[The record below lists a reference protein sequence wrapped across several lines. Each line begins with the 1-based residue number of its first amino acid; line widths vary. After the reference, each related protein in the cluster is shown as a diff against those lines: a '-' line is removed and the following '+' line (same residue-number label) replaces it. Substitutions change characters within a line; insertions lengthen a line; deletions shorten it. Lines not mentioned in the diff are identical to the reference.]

1 MKVAVL
7 GSGGREHALV
17 WKLSQSERIKELFCV
32 PGNPGIAQLAKCV
45 PLPLH
50 DHQNLIHWANK
61 EGISLT
67 IVGPEDPLSNGI
79 VDSFQAA
86 GLKIYGPNQKAAQ
99 LESSKTFAKQIMQFY
114 GVPTAKSA
122 SFTELCLALRYVE
135 ENGAP
140 IVVKA
145 DGLAAGKGVTVA
157 TSIGEAE
164 VALRASLE
172 KNRFGE
178 AGSTVLIEEFL
189 DGEEMTLLSFVSG
202 PDYLTMVPSQ
212 DHKPIFDGDQ
222 GQNTGGMGA
231 YSPVPHL
238 EKWLPEIEKT
248 IIDPMVKGL
257 QQEGID
263 FQGILYTGLMI
274 TEDGPKVVEFNV
286 RFGDP
291 EAQVILPRLQND
303 LLEILEASIEG
314 NLSAVKLTWK
324 QDACVCVIAASGG
337 YPGEYKTGFPISGLN
352 AAVDEMV
359 FHAGTKIVGTN
370 LVTNGGR
377 VLNVSSLG
385 ESLAQARSRAY
396 ERLQNIHFEDLHY
409 RTDIA
414 SKALQGMQTLVKAIF

>member
-114 GVPTAKSA
+114 GVPTAKST
-122 SFTELCLALRYVE
+122 SFTELGSALRYIE

-189 DGEEMTLLSFVSG
+189 DGEEMSLLSFVSG

-212 DHKPIFDGDQ
+212 DHKPVFDGDQ
-222 GQNTGGMGA
+222 GPNTGGMGA

-274 TEDGPKVVEFNV
+274 TKDGPKVVEFNV

-303 LLEILEASIEG
+303 LLEIVEASTEG
-314 NLSAVKLTWK
+314 NLSSLKLTWK

-414 SKALQGMQTLVKAIF
+414 SKALQGM

>member
-17 WKLSQSERIKELFCV
+17 WQLSQSERIKELFCV

-45 PLPLH
+45 PLLLH

-67 IVGPEDPLSNGI
+67 IVGPEDPLANGI

-86 GLKIYGPNQKAAQ
+86 GLKIYGPNQEAAQ

-122 SFTELCLALRYVE
+122 SFTELGLALRYVE

-140 IVVKA
+140 IVIKA
-145 DGLAAGKGVTVA
+145 NGLAAGKGVTVA

-202 PDYLTMVPSQ
+202 PDYLSMVPSQ
-212 DHKPIFDGDQ
+212 DHKPVFDGDH
-222 GQNTGGMGA
+222 GPNTGGMGA

-248 IIDPMVKGL
+248 IIEPMVKGL

-303 LLEILEASIEG
+303 LLEILEASTEG
-314 NLSAVKLTWK
+314 NLSAVKLTWR

-414 SKALQGMQTLVKAIF
+414 SKALQGT

>member
-50 DHQNLIHWANK
+50 DHQNLIHWAKK
-61 EGISLT
+61 EEISLT
-67 IVGPEDPLSNGI
+67 VVGPEDPLSNGI

-122 SFTELCLALRYVE
+122 SFTELGLALRYVE

-140 IVVKA
+140 IVIKA

-157 TSIGEAE
+157 TSIREAE

-212 DHKPIFDGDQ
+212 DHKPVFDGDQ
-222 GQNTGGMGA
+222 GPNTGGMGA

-248 IIDPMVKGL
+248 IIEPMVKGL
-257 QQEGID
+257 QQEDID

-303 LLEILEASIEG
+303 LLEILEASTEG

-396 ERLQNIHFEDLHY
+396 ERLQNIHFQDLHY

-414 SKALQGMQTLVKAIF
+414 SKALQDT

>member
-122 SFTELCLALRYVE
+122 SFTELSLALRYVE

-140 IVVKA
+140 IVIKA

-212 DHKPIFDGDQ
+212 DHKPVFDGDQ
-222 GQNTGGMGA
+222 GPNTGGMGA

-248 IIDPMVKGL
+248 IIEPMVKGL
-257 QQEGID
+257 QQEDID

-303 LLEILEASIEG
+303 LLEILEASTEG
-314 NLSAVKLTWK
+314 NLSAIKLTWK

-337 YPGEYKTGFPISGLN
+337 YPGQYKTGFPISGLN

-377 VLNVSSLG
+377 VLNVSLLG

-396 ERLQNIHFEDLHY
+396 ESLQNIHFEDLHY

-414 SKALQGMQTLVKAIF
+414 SKALQGT

>member
-17 WKLSQSERIKELFCV
+17 WKLSQSPRIKDLFCV

-45 PLPLH
+45 PLSLD
-50 DHQNLIHWANK
+50 DHQSLILWAKK
-61 EGISLT
+61 EEISLT
-67 IVGPEDPLSNGI
+67 VVGPEDPLSNGI

-99 LESSKTFAKQIMQFY
+99 LESSKTFAKQIMQLH

-122 SFTELCLALRYVE
+122 SFTELGSALRYVE

-140 IVVKA
+140 IVIKA

-172 KNRFGE
+172 KNRFGK

-202 PDYLTMVPSQ
+202 PDHLTMVPSQ
-212 DHKPIFDGDQ
+212 DHKPVFDGDL
-222 GQNTGGMGA
+222 GPNTGGMGA

-238 EKWLPEIEKT
+238 EKWLLEIEKT

-274 TEDGPKVVEFNV
+274 TKDGPKVVEFNV

-303 LLEILEASIEG
+303 LLEIMEASTAG
-314 NLSAVKLTWK
+314 CLSSIKLTWK
-324 QDACVCVIAASGG
+324 QEACVCVIAASGG
-337 YPGEYKTGFPISGLN
+337 YPGDYKTGVPISGLKSGAN
-352 AAVDEMV
+352 DMV

-385 ESLAQARSRAY
+385 ESLTQARTRAY
-396 ERLQNIHFEDLHY
+396 ERLQNIHFEKMHY

-414 SKALQGMQTLVKAIF
+414 SKAI

>member
-17 WKLSQSERIKELFCV
+17 WKLSQSPRIKDLFCV

-45 PLPLH
+45 PLSLD
-50 DHQNLIHWANK
+50 DHQSLILWAKK
-61 EGISLT
+61 EEISLT
-67 IVGPEDPLSNGI
+67 VVGPEDPLSNGI

-99 LESSKTFAKQIMQFY
+99 LESSKTFAKQIMQLH

-122 SFTELCLALRYVE
+122 SFTELGSALRHVE

-140 IVVKA
+140 IVIKA

-172 KNRFGE
+172 KNRFGK

-202 PDYLTMVPSQ
+202 PDHLTMVPSQ
-212 DHKPIFDGDQ
+212 DHKPVFDGDL
-222 GQNTGGMGA
+222 GPNTGGMGA

-238 EKWLPEIEKT
+238 EKWLPEIEET
-248 IIDPMVKGL
+248 IIGPMVKGL

-274 TEDGPKVVEFNV
+274 TKDGPKVVEFNV

-303 LLEILEASIEG
+303 LLEIMEASTAG
-314 NLSAVKLTWK
+314 GLSSIKLTWK
-324 QDACVCVIAASGG
+324 QEACVCVIAASGG
-337 YPGEYKTGFPISGLN
+337 YPGDYKTGVPISGLKSGAN
-352 AAVDEMV
+352 DMV

-385 ESLAQARSRAY
+385 ESLTQARTRAY
-396 ERLQNIHFEDLHY
+396 ERLQNIHFEKMHY

-414 SKALQGMQTLVKAIF
+414 SKAI

>member
-122 SFTELCLALRYVE
+122 SFTELSLALRYVE

-140 IVVKA
+140 IVIKA

-157 TSIGEAE
+157 TSIREAE

-212 DHKPIFDGDQ
+212 DHKPVFDGDQ
-222 GQNTGGMGA
+222 GPNTGGMGA

-248 IIDPMVKGL
+248 IIEPMVKGL
-257 QQEGID
+257 QQEDID

-274 TEDGPKVVEFNV
+274 TENGPKVVEFNV

-303 LLEILEASIEG
+303 LLEILEASTEG
-314 NLSAVKLTWK
+314 NLSAVRLTWK

-396 ERLQNIHFEDLHY
+396 ERLQNIHYEDLHY

-414 SKALQGMQTLVKAIF
+414 SKALQGI

>member
-122 SFTELCLALRYVE
+122 SFTELGLALRYVE

-140 IVVKA
+140 IVIKA

-202 PDYLTMVPSQ
+202 PNYLTMVPSQ
-212 DHKPIFDGDQ
+212 DHKPVFDGDQ
-222 GQNTGGMGA
+222 GPNTGGMGA

-248 IIDPMVKGL
+248 IIEPMVKGL
-257 QQEGID
+257 QQEDID

-303 LLEILEASIEG
+303 LLEILEASTEG

-396 ERLQNIHFEDLHY
+396 ERLQNIHFQDLHY

-414 SKALQGMQTLVKAIF
+414 SKALQNT

>member
-50 DHQNLIHWANK
+50 DHQNLIHWANR

-86 GLKIYGPNQKAAQ
+86 GLKIYGPNQKAVQ

-122 SFTELCLALRYVE
+122 SFTELGLALRYVE
-135 ENGAP
+135 KNGAP
-140 IVVKA
+140 IVIKA

-157 TSIGEAE
+157 TSIREAE

-212 DHKPIFDGDQ
+212 DHKPVFDGDQ
-222 GQNTGGMGA
+222 GPNTGGMGA
-231 YSPVPHL
+231 YSPVRHL

-248 IIDPMVKGL
+248 IIEPMVKGL
-257 QQEGID
+257 QQEDID

-303 LLEILEASIEG
+303 LLEILEASTEG

-337 YPGEYKTGFPISGLN
+337 YPGQYKTGFPISGLN

-414 SKALQGMQTLVKAIF
+414 SKALQGT

>member
-122 SFTELCLALRYVE
+122 SFTELSLALRYVE

-140 IVVKA
+140 IVIKA

-157 TSIGEAE
+157 TSIREAE

-212 DHKPIFDGDQ
+212 DHKPVFDGDQ
-222 GQNTGGMGA
+222 GPNTGGMGA

-248 IIDPMVKGL
+248 IIEPMVNGL
-257 QQEGID
+257 QQEDID

-303 LLEILEASIEG
+303 LLEILEASTEG

-337 YPGEYKTGFPISGLN
+337 YPGQYKIGFPISGLN

-414 SKALQGMQTLVKAIF
+414 SKALQDT

>member
-140 IVVKA
+140 IVIKA

-212 DHKPIFDGDQ
+212 DHKPVFDGDQ
-222 GQNTGGMGA
+222 GPNTGGMGA

-303 LLEILEASIEG
+303 LLEILEASTEG

-337 YPGEYKTGFPISGLN
+337 YPGQYKTGFPISNLN

-414 SKALQGMQTLVKAIF
+414 SKALQGT

>member
-122 SFTELCLALRYVE
+122 SFTELGLALRYVE

-140 IVVKA
+140 IVIKA

-274 TEDGPKVVEFNV
+274 TKDGPKVVEFNV

-303 LLEILEASIEG
+303 LLEILEASTEG

-385 ESLAQARSRAY
+385 ESLPQARSRAY

-414 SKALQGMQTLVKAIF
+414 SKALQGI

>member
-17 WKLSQSERIKELFCV
+17 WKLSQSPRIKDLFCV

-45 PLPLH
+45 PLSLD
-50 DHQNLIHWANK
+50 DHQSLILWAKK
-61 EGISLT
+61 EEISLT
-67 IVGPEDPLSNGI
+67 VVGPEDPLSNGI

-99 LESSKTFAKQIMQFY
+99 LESSKTFAKQIMQLH

-122 SFTELCLALRYVE
+122 SFTELGSALRHVE

-140 IVVKA
+140 IVIKA

-172 KNRFGE
+172 KNRFGK

-202 PDYLTMVPSQ
+202 PDHLTMVPSQ
-212 DHKPIFDGDQ
+212 DHKPVFDGDL
-222 GQNTGGMGA
+222 GPNTGGMGA

-238 EKWLPEIEKT
+238 EKWLPEIEET
-248 IIDPMVKGL
+248 IIGPMVKGL

-274 TEDGPKVVEFNV
+274 TKDGPKVVEFNV

-303 LLEILEASIEG
+303 LLEILEASTAG
-314 NLSAVKLTWK
+314 GLSSIKLTWK
-324 QDACVCVIAASGG
+324 QEACVCVIAASGG
-337 YPGEYKTGFPISGLN
+337 YPGDYKTGVPISGLKSGAN
-352 AAVDEMV
+352 DMV

-385 ESLAQARSRAY
+385 ESLTQARTRAY
-396 ERLQNIHFEDLHY
+396 ERLQNIHFEKMHY

-414 SKALQGMQTLVKAIF
+414 SKAI

>member
-17 WKLSQSERIKELFCV
+17 WQLRQSERIKESFCV

-122 SFTELCLALRYVE
+122 SFTELGLALRYVE

-140 IVVKA
+140 IVIKA

-212 DHKPIFDGDQ
+212 DHKPVFDGDQ
-222 GQNTGGMGA
+222 GPNTGGMGA

-248 IIDPMVKGL
+248 IIEPMVKGL
-257 QQEGID
+257 QQEDID

-303 LLEILEASIEG
+303 LLEILEASTEG

-337 YPGEYKTGFPISGLN
+337 YPGQYKTGFPISGLN

-414 SKALQGMQTLVKAIF
+414 SKALQGM

>member
-17 WKLSQSERIKELFCV
+17 WKLSQSPRIKDLFCV

-45 PLPLH
+45 PLSLD
-50 DHQNLIHWANK
+50 DHQSLILWAKK
-61 EGISLT
+61 EEISLT
-67 IVGPEDPLSNGI
+67 VVGPEDPLSNGI

-99 LESSKTFAKQIMQFY
+99 LESSKTFAKQIMQLH

-122 SFTELCLALRYVE
+122 SFTELGSALRHVE

-140 IVVKA
+140 IVIKA

-157 TSIGEAE
+157 TSIREAE

-172 KNRFGE
+172 KNRFGD

-212 DHKPIFDGDQ
+212 DHKPVFDGDH
-222 GQNTGGMGA
+222 GPNTGGMGA

-248 IIDPMVKGL
+248 IIEPMVKGL

-274 TEDGPKVVEFNV
+274 TKDGPKVVEFNV

-303 LLEILEASIEG
+303 LLEIMEASTAG
-314 NLSAVKLTWK
+314 CLSSIKLTWK
-324 QDACVCVIAASGG
+324 QEACVCVIAASGG
-337 YPGEYKTGFPISGLN
+337 YPGDYKTGVPISGLKSGVN
-352 AAVDEMV
+352 DMV

-385 ESLAQARSRAY
+385 ESLTQARTRAY
-396 ERLQNIHFEDLHY
+396 ERLQNIHFEKMHY

-414 SKALQGMQTLVKAIF
+414 SKALQDI

>member
-122 SFTELCLALRYVE
+122 SFKELDLALRYVE

-140 IVVKA
+140 IVIKA
-145 DGLAAGKGVTVA
+145 DSLAAGKGVTVA

-222 GQNTGGMGA
+222 GQNTGGMGS

-274 TEDGPKVVEFNV
+274 TKDGPKVVEFNV

-291 EAQVILPRLQND
+291 EAQVVLPRLQND
-303 LLEILEASIEG
+303 LLEIVEASTEG
-314 NLSAVKLTWK
+314 NLSSVRLTWK

-337 YPGEYKTGFPISGLN
+337 YPGEYKNGFPISGLN

-385 ESLAQARSRAY
+385 ESLAQTRSRAY

-414 SKALQGMQTLVKAIF
+414 SKALQGM

>member
-122 SFTELCLALRYVE
+122 SFTELSLALRYVE

-140 IVVKA
+140 IVIKA

-157 TSIGEAE
+157 TSIREAE
-164 VALRASLE
+164 LALRASLE

-212 DHKPIFDGDQ
+212 DHKPVFDGDQ
-222 GQNTGGMGA
+222 GPNTGGMGA

-248 IIDPMVKGL
+248 IIEPMVKGL
-257 QQEGID
+257 QQEDID

-303 LLEILEASIEG
+303 LLEILEASTEG

-337 YPGEYKTGFPISGLN
+337 YPGQYKTGFPISGLN
-352 AAVDEMV
+352 AALDEMV

-385 ESLAQARSRAY
+385 ESLAQALS
-396 ERLQNIHFEDLHY
+396 LIH
-409 RTDIA
+409 I
-414 SKALQGMQTLVKAIF
+414 

>member
-17 WKLSQSERIKELFCV
+17 WKLSQSEKIKELFCV

-122 SFTELCLALRYVE
+122 SFTELGLALGYVE

-140 IVVKA
+140 IVIKA

-212 DHKPIFDGDQ
+212 DHKPVFDGDQ
-222 GQNTGGMGA
+222 GPNTGGMGA
-231 YSPVPHL
+231 YSPVRHL

-248 IIDPMVKGL
+248 IIEPMVKGL
-257 QQEGID
+257 QQEDID

-303 LLEILEASIEG
+303 LLEILEASIDG

-337 YPGEYKTGFPISGLN
+337 YPGKYKTGFPISGLN

-414 SKALQGMQTLVKAIF
+414 SKALQGT

>member
-122 SFTELCLALRYVE
+122 SFTELGLALRYVE

-140 IVVKA
+140 IVIKA

-157 TSIGEAE
+157 TSIREAE

-238 EKWLPEIEKT
+238 EKWLPKIEKT
-248 IIDPMVKGL
+248 IIEPMVKGL
-257 QQEGID
+257 QQEDID

-303 LLEILEASIEG
+303 LLEILEASTEG

-324 QDACVCVIAASGG
+324 QDACVCVIASSGG

-385 ESLAQARSRAY
+385 ESLPQARSRAY

-414 SKALQGMQTLVKAIF
+414 SKALQGM

>member
-17 WKLSQSERIKELFCV
+17 WKLSQSTRIKDLFCV

-45 PLPLH
+45 PLSLD
-50 DHQNLIHWANK
+50 DHQSLILWAKK
-61 EGISLT
+61 EEISLT
-67 IVGPEDPLSNGI
+67 VVGPEDPLSNGI

-99 LESSKTFAKQIMQFY
+99 LESSKTFAKQIMQLH

-122 SFTELCLALRYVE
+122 SFTELGSALRHVE

-140 IVVKA
+140 IVIKA

-172 KNRFGE
+172 KNRFGK

-212 DHKPIFDGDQ
+212 DHKPVFDGDL
-222 GQNTGGMGA
+222 GPNTGGMGA

-238 EKWLPEIEKT
+238 EKWLPEIEET
-248 IIDPMVKGL
+248 IIGPMVKGL

-274 TEDGPKVVEFNV
+274 TKDGPKVVEFNV

-303 LLEILEASIEG
+303 LLEIMEASTAG
-314 NLSAVKLTWK
+314 CLSSIKLTWK
-324 QDACVCVIAASGG
+324 QEACVCVIAASGG
-337 YPGEYKTGFPISGLN
+337 YPGDYKTGVPISGLKSGVN
-352 AAVDEMV
+352 DMV

-385 ESLAQARSRAY
+385 ESLTQAQTRAY
-396 ERLQNIHFEDLHY
+396 ERLQNIHFEKMHY

-414 SKALQGMQTLVKAIF
+414 SKAI

>member
-122 SFTELCLALRYVE
+122 SFTELYLALRYVE

-303 LLEILEASIEG
+303 LLEILEASTEG

-337 YPGEYKTGFPISGLN
+337 YPGQYKTGFPISGLN

-414 SKALQGMQTLVKAIF
+414 SKALQGM

>member
-1 MKVAVL
+1 MKVTVL
-7 GSGGREHALV
+7 GRGGREHALV

-122 SFTELCLALRYVE
+122 SFTELGLALRYVE

-140 IVVKA
+140 IVIKA

-212 DHKPIFDGDQ
+212 DHKPVFDGDQ
-222 GQNTGGMGA
+222 GPNTGGMGA
-231 YSPVPHL
+231 YSPVRHL

-248 IIDPMVKGL
+248 IIEPMVKGL
-257 QQEGID
+257 QQEDID

-303 LLEILEASIEG
+303 LLEILEASTEG

-337 YPGEYKTGFPISGLN
+337 YPGQYKTGFPISNLN

-414 SKALQGMQTLVKAIF
+414 SKALQGT

>member
-122 SFTELCLALRYVE
+122 SFTELGLALRYVE

-140 IVVKA
+140 IVIKA

-157 TSIGEAE
+157 TSIREAE
-164 VALRASLE
+164 AALRASIE

-212 DHKPIFDGDQ
+212 DHKPVFDGDQ
-222 GQNTGGMGA
+222 GPNTGGMGA
-231 YSPVPHL
+231 YSPVRHL

-248 IIDPMVKGL
+248 IIEPMVKGL
-257 QQEGID
+257 QQEDID

-303 LLEILEASIEG
+303 LLEILEASTEG

-337 YPGEYKTGFPISGLN
+337 YPGQYKTGFPISGLN

-359 FHAGTKIVGTN
+359 FHAGTKTVGTN

-414 SKALQGMQTLVKAIF
+414 SKALQGM

>member
-122 SFTELCLALRYVE
+122 SFTELGLALRYVE

-140 IVVKA
+140 IVIKA

-212 DHKPIFDGDQ
+212 DHKPVFDGDQ
-222 GQNTGGMGA
+222 GPNTGGMGA

-257 QQEGID
+257 QQEDID

-303 LLEILEASIEG
+303 LLEILEASTEG

-337 YPGEYKTGFPISGLN
+337 YPGQYKTGFPISNLN
-352 AAVDEMV
+352 TAVDEMV

-396 ERLQNIHFEDLHY
+396 LQNIHFEDLHY

-414 SKALQGMQTLVKAIF
+414 SKALQDT

>member
-122 SFTELCLALRYVE
+122 SFAELGLALRYVE

-140 IVVKA
+140 IVIKA

-202 PDYLTMVPSQ
+202 PDYLIMVPSQ
-212 DHKPIFDGDQ
+212 DHKPVFDGDQ
-222 GQNTGGMGA
+222 GPNTGGMGA

-238 EKWLPEIEKT
+238 EKWLLEIEKT
-248 IIDPMVKGL
+248 IIEPMVIGL

-263 FQGILYTGLMI
+263 FRGILYTGLMI

-303 LLEILEASIEG
+303 LLEILEASTEG

-337 YPGEYKTGFPISGLN
+337 YPGQYKTGFPISGLN

-414 SKALQGMQTLVKAIF
+414 SKALQGT

>member
-122 SFTELCLALRYVE
+122 SFTELGLALRYVE

-140 IVVKA
+140 IVIKA

-157 TSIGEAE
+157 SSIREAE

-212 DHKPIFDGDQ
+212 DHKPVFDGDH
-222 GQNTGGMGA
+222 GPNTGGMGA

-248 IIDPMVKGL
+248 IIEPMVKGL
-257 QQEGID
+257 QQEDID

-303 LLEILEASIEG
+303 LLEILEASTEG

-414 SKALQGMQTLVKAIF
+414 SKALQGT

>member
-32 PGNPGIAQLAKCV
+32 PGNPGIAQLAKCA

-79 VDSFQAA
+79 VNSFQAA

-122 SFTELCLALRYVE
+122 SFTELGLALRYVE

-140 IVVKA
+140 IVIKA

-157 TSIGEAE
+157 TSIREAE

-202 PDYLTMVPSQ
+202 PDYLTMVSSQ
-212 DHKPIFDGDQ
+212 DHKPVFDGDQ
-222 GQNTGGMGA
+222 GPNTGGMGA

-248 IIDPMVKGL
+248 IIEPMVKGL
-257 QQEGID
+257 QQEDID

-303 LLEILEASIEG
+303 LLEILEASTEG

-385 ESLAQARSRAY
+385 ESLAQARSRTY

-414 SKALQGMQTLVKAIF
+414 SKALQGT

>member
-122 SFTELCLALRYVE
+122 SFTELGLALRYVE

-140 IVVKA
+140 IVIKA

-212 DHKPIFDGDQ
+212 DHKPVFDGDQ
-222 GQNTGGMGA
+222 GPNTGGMGA

-248 IIDPMVKGL
+248 IIEPMVKGL
-257 QQEGID
+257 QQEDID

-303 LLEILEASIEG
+303 LLEILEASTEG

-337 YPGEYKTGFPISGLN
+337 YPGQYKTGFPISGLN

-414 SKALQGMQTLVKAIF
+414 SKALQGI

>member
-61 EGISLT
+61 EKISLT

-122 SFTELCLALRYVE
+122 SFTELGLALRYVE

-140 IVVKA
+140 IVIKA

-157 TSIGEAE
+157 SSIREAE

-212 DHKPIFDGDQ
+212 DHKPVFDGDH
-222 GQNTGGMGA
+222 GPNTGGMGA

-248 IIDPMVKGL
+248 IIEPMVKGL
-257 QQEGID
+257 QHEDID

-303 LLEILEASIEG
+303 LLEILEASTEG

-324 QDACVCVIAASGG
+324 QDACVCVTAASGG
-337 YPGEYKTGFPISGLN
+337 YPDQYNTGFPISGLN

-414 SKALQGMQTLVKAIF
+414 SKALQGT

>member
-17 WKLSQSERIKELFCV
+17 WKLSQSPRIKDLFCV

-45 PLPLH
+45 PLSLD
-50 DHQNLIHWANK
+50 DHQSLILWAKK
-61 EGISLT
+61 EEISLT
-67 IVGPEDPLSNGI
+67 VVGPEDPLSNGI

-99 LESSKTFAKQIMQFY
+99 LESSKTFAKQIMQLH

-122 SFTELCLALRYVE
+122 SFTELGSALRYVE
-135 ENGAP
+135 ENCAP
-140 IVVKA
+140 IVIKA

-172 KNRFGE
+172 KNRFGK

-202 PDYLTMVPSQ
+202 PDHLTMVPSQ
-212 DHKPIFDGDQ
+212 DHKPVFDGDL
-222 GQNTGGMGA
+222 GPNTGGMGA

-248 IIDPMVKGL
+248 IIGPMVKGL

-274 TEDGPKVVEFNV
+274 TKDGPKVVEFNV

-303 LLEILEASIEG
+303 LLEIMEASTAG
-314 NLSAVKLTWK
+314 CLSSIKLTWK
-324 QDACVCVIAASGG
+324 QEACVCVIAASGG
-337 YPGEYKTGFPISGLN
+337 YPGDYKTGVPISGLKSGAN
-352 AAVDEMV
+352 DMV

-385 ESLAQARSRAY
+385 ESLTQARTRAY
-396 ERLQNIHFEDLHY
+396 ERLQNIHFEKMHY

-414 SKALQGMQTLVKAIF
+414 SKAI

>member
-17 WKLSQSERIKELFCV
+17 WKLSQSPRIKDLFCV

-45 PLPLH
+45 PLSLD
-50 DHQNLIHWANK
+50 DHQSLILWAKK
-61 EGISLT
+61 EEISLT
-67 IVGPEDPLSNGI
+67 VVGPEDPLSNGI

-99 LESSKTFAKQIMQFY
+99 LESSKTFAKQIMQLH

-122 SFTELCLALRYVE
+122 SFTELGSALRYVE

-140 IVVKA
+140 IVIKA

-172 KNRFGE
+172 KNRFGK

-202 PDYLTMVPSQ
+202 PDHLTMVPSQ
-212 DHKPIFDGDQ
+212 DHKPVFDGDL
-222 GQNTGGMGA
+222 GPNTGGMGA

-238 EKWLPEIEKT
+238 EKWLPEIEET
-248 IIDPMVKGL
+248 IIGPMVKGL

-274 TEDGPKVVEFNV
+274 TKDGPKVVEFNV

-303 LLEILEASIEG
+303 LLEIMEASTAG
-314 NLSAVKLTWK
+314 CLSSIKLTWK
-324 QDACVCVIAASGG
+324 QEACVCVIAASGG
-337 YPGEYKTGFPISGLN
+337 YPGDYKTGVPISGLKSGAN
-352 AAVDEMV
+352 DMV

-385 ESLAQARSRAY
+385 ESLTQARTRAY
-396 ERLQNIHFEDLHY
+396 ERLQNIHFEKMHY

-414 SKALQGMQTLVKAIF
+414 SKAI

>member
-17 WKLSQSERIKELFCV
+17 WKLSQSRRIKELFCL

-45 PLPLH
+45 PLSLH
-50 DHQNLIHWANK
+50 DHQSLIHWSKK
-61 EGISLT
+61 EEIYLT
-67 IVGPEDPLSNGI
+67 LVGPEDPLSNGI

-86 GLKIYGPNQKAAQ
+86 GLKIYGPNKKATQ
-99 LESSKTFAKQIMQFY
+99 LESSKTFAKRIMQIY

-122 SFTELCLALRYVE
+122 SFTKLDSALRYVK

-140 IVVKA
+140 IVIKA
-145 DGLAAGKGVTVA
+145 DGLAAGKGVTIA
-157 TSIGEAE
+157 KSISDAEA
-164 VALRASLE
+164 ALRASLE
-172 KNRFGE
+172 KDRFGK
-178 AGSTVLIEEFL
+178 AGSIVLIEDFL

-212 DHKPIFDGDQ
+212 DHKPVYDGNR
-222 GQNTGGMGA
+222 GPNTGGMGA

-248 IIDPMVKGL
+248 IVDPIVKGL
-257 QQEGID
+257 QKEDIY

-274 TEDGPKVVEFNV
+274 TKEGPKVVEFNV

-314 NLSAVKLTWK
+314 NLSSIKLTWK

-337 YPGEYKTGFPISGLN
+337 YPGEYKTGFPISGLKS
-352 AAVDEMV
+352 EMNDMI
-359 FHAGTKIVGTN
+359 FHAGTEIVGTN
-370 LVTNGGR
+370 LVTKGGR

-385 ESLAQARSRAY
+385 GNLAQAHARAY
-396 ERLQNIHFEDLHY
+396 ECLQNIHFENLHY

-414 SKALQGMQTLVKAIF
+414 SKALQNI

>member
-61 EGISLT
+61 EGISLN
-67 IVGPEDPLSNGI
+67 IVGPEDPLSSGI
-79 VDSFQAA
+79 VDSFQVA

-122 SFTELCLALRYVE
+122 SFTELSLALGYVE
-135 ENGAP
+135 ANGAP
-140 IVVKA
+140 IVIKA

-212 DHKPIFDGDQ
+212 DHKPVFDGDQ
-222 GQNTGGMGA
+222 GPNTGGMGA

-248 IIDPMVKGL
+248 IIEPMVKGL
-257 QQEGID
+257 QQEDID

-303 LLEILEASIEG
+303 LLEILEASIDG

-337 YPGEYKTGFPISGLN
+337 YPGQYKTGFPISGLN
-352 AAVDEMV
+352 AAVDEIV

-414 SKALQGMQTLVKAIF
+414 SKALQGT